1 MKIGMVCYPTLG
13 GSGVVATELGKW
25 IADLG
30 HEVHFITYNNP
41 VRLGSFKPNIFY
53 HEVIISD
60 YPLFDYPP
68 YELVLSSKMVEVA
81 RNHKLDILHVHYAI
95 PHASAGLMAKKILA
109 EEGVSLPLITTLH
122 GTDITLLGKSPSF
135 EPVIS
140 FAINKS
146 DVVTAVSEDLK
157 KDTYK
162 LFGVNR
168 EIEVVP
174 NFICPAHYTLS
185 PNEEFRKKI
194 AADGQPIV
202 THVSNFRPVKR
213 IIDVID
219 IYALVLEKMEVR
231 LLLVGDG
238 PERCAAEQH
247 CRKLGIESKVTFLG
261 KVLNPIEPLKVSDL
275 FLLPSN
281 AESFGLAALEAM
293 ASGVPVI
300 SSNAGG
306 IPELNKNG
314 VSGFLRNVGDVK
326 GMAEDA
332 LKILESPESLNNFKE
347 EAKKRANDFRV
358 DLIVPKYLD
367 IYLKLVNGDT

>member
-25 IADLG
+25 LAEMG
-30 HEVHFITYNNP
+30 HEVHFITYNTP
-41 VRLGSFKPNIFY
+41 VRLGSFKPNVFY

-68 YELVLSSKMVEVA
+68 YELVLTSKIVEVA
-81 RNHKLDILHVHYAI
+81 RDHKLDILHVHYAI

-109 EEGVSLPLITTLH
+109 EEGVVLPLITTLH
-122 GTDITLLGKSPSF
+122 GTDITLLGKSPAF

-140 FAINKS
+140 FCINKS
-146 DVVTAVSEDLK
+146 DIVTAVSEDLK
-157 KDTYK
+157 NDTYK

-168 EIEVVP
+168 EMEVIP
-174 NFICPAHYTLS
+174 NFICPSNYDVS
-185 PNEEFRKKI
+185 PNEEFRKQI
-194 AADGQPIV
+194 APKGHPII

-213 IIDVID
+213 IIDVVD
-219 IYALVLEKMEVR
+219 IYALVLEEVDAR

-238 PERCAAEQH
+238 PERCAAELR
-247 CRKLGIESKVTFLG
+247 CRELGIESKVTFLG
-261 KVLNPIEPLKVSDL
+261 KVTNPIETLKVSDL

-306 IPELNKNG
+306 IPELNKSG

-326 GMAEDA
+326 GMAKDA
-332 LKILESPESLNNFKE
+332 IKILESPESLNSFKKG
-347 EAKKRANDFRV
+347 AKKHSATFRSE
-358 DLIVPKYLD
+358 LILPKYLAL
-367 IYLKLVNGDT
+367 YNKVLNGGN

>member
-1 MKIGMVCYPTLG
+1 MKIGMVCYPTIG

-30 HEVHFITYNNP
+30 HEVHFITYKNP

-81 RNHKLDILHVHYAI
+81 RDYKLDILHVHYAI

-140 FAINKS
+140 FAINNS

-157 KDTYK
+157 QDTYK

-168 EIEVVP
+168 EIKVIP
-174 NFICPAHYTLS
+174 NFIYPSHYSLS

-194 AADGQPIV
+194 ASDGQPIV
-202 THVSNFRPVKR
+202 THISNFRPVKR

-219 IYALVLEKMEVR
+219 IYALILEKMDVR

-238 PERCAAEQH
+238 PERCTAEQH
-247 CRKLGIESKVTFLG
+247 CRKLGIESQVTFLG

-281 AESFGLAALEAM
+281 TESFGLAALEAM

-306 IPELNKNG
+306 IPELNTNG
-314 VSGFLRNVGDVK
+314 VSGFLRNVGDVR

-332 LKILESPESLNNFKE
+332 LKILESSESLNNFKE
-347 EAKKRANDFRV
+347 GAKKRADNFRV
-358 DLIVPKYLD
+358 DMIVPKYLAL
-367 IYLKLVNGDT
+367 YLKLVNGEK